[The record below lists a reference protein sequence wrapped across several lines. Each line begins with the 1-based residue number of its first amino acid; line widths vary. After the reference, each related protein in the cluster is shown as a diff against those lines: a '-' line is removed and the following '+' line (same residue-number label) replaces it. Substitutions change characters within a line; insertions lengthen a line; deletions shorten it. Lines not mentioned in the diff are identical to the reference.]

1 MKKKTNSA
9 LSRQVHIYSLE
20 TSCFYTEEEQR
31 LQNTMIRYGKYK
43 KILKEAGTSSYDC
56 TMQEKYKCLYSHVN
70 NKIKEYKEKLTQML
84 AASPE
89 LVRILP
95 EDKLTDTKI
104 ISVFESALTRT
115 ARLQTGALSTD
126 IMVIQT
132 YFYDVIKQLIHNG
145 FIYNG
150 EKYIYFT
157 SSAGQIRTK
166 KTVFIRETLWNRI
179 GKSLMCGL
187 TTAHINS
194 RGGINANKFL
204 AYLALSNSATEL
216 WEDFDI
222 HRCIVVPD
230 FETKVHCQVDFI
242 HDDTYK
248 TERTNMDVPIP
259 HTDGCGMILP
269 QLSRKNFMIRL
280 PWIKGLLSP
289 FDFAAFVREHGASP
303 VVTDIYGKQWHIF
316 EDHIQIIFT
325 ESQFKMHKYYDSWE
339 QYQQFFTECGCQAG
353 TCNIEEDY
361 FPDASIN
368 YQMLQTL
375 TDVTDEEFRHLIR
388 PSLDTL
394 EKISSDKK
402 TMLRIF
408 GAVPGNPDKTWLQ
421 QALLLYPEMLTDE
434 YIRAR
439 LREIKKSLVKEY
451 RSGKLEIYGKYTF
464 IVPDLY
470 AYCEHLFLGIT
481 VPEGLLGNG
490 EVCCRLFKSREML
503 DCLRSPH
510 LYREHAIR
518 ENVRNEATVKWFSTN
533 ALYTS
538 SHDPISKILQ
548 FDVDGDR
555 ALVVADQAFV
565 KMAKRNM
572 ENDDIVPLYYE
583 MKKANPVLLNSSA
596 LYEGLNAAYRGGNIG
611 YYSNSISKIFNAVDW
626 NHISSV
632 KKQEAL
638 HVIRLLC
645 MENNFCIDMAK
656 TLYMPTRPKEVHTLI
671 SQYIKGKLPHF
682 FLYAKDKSES
692 QVESISS
699 SLVDRLEEH
708 IRYRPIRLSAK
719 DFGKF
724 SYTKLMHS
732 PRITVDEEQVI
743 SKYNALNRKYHFRLR
758 PKSAENIDYII
769 CSIREELLDCRYSET
784 EVCDMLIKHLYR
796 KKTPHKEL
804 LWQCFGHVIVDNLK
818 KNLPEG
824 SIQCESCGTRFVP
837 SSPNQKYCNGCR
849 GYRPLGT
856 KIIQCI
862 DCGCTV
868 EIDAKDT
875 KTCRCSIHKQ
885 EHQKQLKRE
894 QNRRAY
900 ERRKKIQQSAISVS

>member
-1 MKKKTNSA
+1 MKKKTNRA
-9 LSRQVHIYSLE
+9 LSGQVHIYSLE

-31 LQNTMIRYGKYK
+31 LQNTMIRYSKYK
-43 KILKEAGTSSYDC
+43 KMLKEADTSSYDR
-56 TMQEKYKCLYSHVN
+56 TMQEKYKYLYSHVN
-70 NKIKEYKEKLTQML
+70 NKIKEYKEKLTHML

-89 LVRILP
+89 LVRTLP
-95 EDKLTDTKI
+95 GDKLTDTKI
-104 ISVFESALTRT
+104 ISLFESALTRT

-166 KTVFIRETLWNRI
+166 KTVFIRQVLWKRI
-179 GKSLMCGL
+179 EKSLMCGL

-194 RGGINANKFL
+194 RGGINVNKFL

-280 PWIKGLLSP
+280 PWVKGLLSP

-408 GAVPGNPDKTWLQ
+408 GAVPGNPNKTWLQ

-470 AYCEHLFLGIT
+470 AFCEHLFLGIPL
-481 VPEGLLGNG
+481 PEGLLGNG
-490 EVCCRLFKSREML
+490 EVCCRLFKDREML

-518 ENVRNEATVKWFSTN
+518 RNTKNEATAKWFHTN

-538 SHDPISKILQ
+538 SRDPISKILQ

-555 ALVVADQAFV
+555 ALVVADQTFV
-565 KMAKRNM
+565 EMAKRNM
-572 ENDDIVPLYYE
+572 EKDDIVPLYYE
-583 MKKANPVLLNSSA
+583 MKKANPVPLNSSA

-626 NHISSV
+626 NHISSA

-732 PRITVDEEQVI
+732 LRITVDEEQVI

-758 PKSAENIDYII
+758 PKSAENIDYVI
-769 CSIREELLDCRYSET
+769 CTIREELLDCCYSET

-837 SSPNQKYCNGCR
+837 SSPNQKYCSGCR
-849 GYRPLGT
+849 GYRPVGT
-856 KIIQCI
+856 KIIRCI

-885 EHQKQLKRE
+885 EHQKQLKRD